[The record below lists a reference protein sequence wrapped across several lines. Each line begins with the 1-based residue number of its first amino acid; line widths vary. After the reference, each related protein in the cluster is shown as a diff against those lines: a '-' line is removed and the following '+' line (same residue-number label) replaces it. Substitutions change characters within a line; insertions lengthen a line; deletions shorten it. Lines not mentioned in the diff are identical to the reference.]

1 MLRKKI
7 TSLTKYGIINGS
19 PVEVCLRTGRSA
31 EVRGRKQVLDA
42 ARVAGLDSF
51 DTPTLAAVERR
62 RMQLWIMTLLLL
74 VALTI
79 GVLLLT
85 AIEQVSLPPWLS
97 PGTAQAGVLGLIV
110 LFCGYAVE
118 KEFQL
123 RRLARLLIKEMTLT
137 AELTGR
143 LSEVSALL
151 ESGKALNLDLDL
163 GDVAG
168 TILRCAQE
176 LLQGNDCSLLLLYG
190 EDQLRTVKVTGESG
204 ALGARI
210 NLGEGIAGRVAES
223 CEPLLINGSV
233 EHQGERKPVMTLPTS
248 AMSVPLVNRGQLLG
262 VLNINAQPERVYDEH
277 DLRAFSLFGE
287 QAAIAITN
295 AQLFESQQLA
305 ASRNSYQAL
314 HDGLTGLA
322 NRALFLNRLELALS
336 RRRDHGKKVAVL
348 FIDLDDFK
356 RINDQLG
363 HVAGDELL
371 VQVGVRLKESTRAGD
386 TVARLG
392 GDEFGVV
399 IEDLESRDEIYDA
412 GHRIFDGL
420 ARPFLLGDREVGIG
434 ASVGAAL
441 EDGTPV
447 GQGPDGLL
455 SHAAIA
461 LHASKEQGKG
471 EICLFHPSM
480 KARGL
485 SALDLENEL
494 RSALEMGQILVYYQP
509 IYSISSRTI
518 QAVEAL
524 ARWDHPT
531 RGLLA
536 AGAFIPAAMRCGM
549 LDSIDQWVLETS
561 CRAMGEF
568 RKDQNDLVLHTNLS
582 PLRFGDP
589 ALIRDIAAVL
599 ERNALPPSQLC
610 LEITESSIL
619 RDTDVTARLFS
630 DLHSLGARVALDDF
644 GTGYSSLSHLRRY
657 PIDCLKIDRSF
668 IDGMNTDPNG
678 RRLVESIIRM
688 GQGLD
693 LEVVAEGVEDAS
705 QLQVLGALGCSRAQG
720 FFLARPMSSENLK
733 VLLAG

>member
-1 MLRKKI
+1 M
-7 TSLTKYGIINGS
+7 TTGGS
-19 PVEVCLRTGRSA
+19 VKLDDRAR
-31 EVRGRKQVLDA
+31 VLKA

-51 DTPTLAAVERR
+51 DMPTLAAVERR
-62 RMQLWIMTLLLL
+62 RMQLWVMTLLLL
-74 VALTI
+74 VALTLGVI
-79 GVLLLT
+79 LLTVIEKVLLP
-85 AIEQVSLPPWLS
+85 SWLS
-97 PGTAQAGVLGLIV
+97 PGAVHAGFLGLVV

-118 KEFQL
+118 KEIQL

-137 AELTGR
+137 AALTNR
-143 LSEVSALL
+143 LGEVSSLL

-168 TILRCAQE
+168 TILRCARD
-176 LLQGNDCSLLLLYG
+176 LLEGHDCSLQLLYG
-190 EDQLRTVKVTGESG
+190 EDELRTVKVAGESA

-210 NLGEGIAGRVAES
+210 KIGEGIAGQVAENRD
-223 CEPLLINGSV
+223 PVLINGLV
-233 EHQGERKPVMTLPTS
+233 EHKGERQPVSVHPSS

-262 VLNINAQPERVYDEH
+262 VLNINAGPGRVYTEH

-305 ASRNSYQAL
+305 ASRNSFQAL

-322 NRALFLNRLELALS
+322 NRSLFLNRLDLALS
-336 RRRDHGKKVAVL
+336 RRRQQGRKVAVL

-399 IEDLESRDEIYDA
+399 IEDLENQDEIHDA
-412 GHRIFDGL
+412 ARRILDGL
-420 ARPFLLGDREVGIG
+420 ARPFALGAQEVGIG
-434 ASVGAAL
+434 ASVGAAF
-441 EDGTPV
+441 EDG
-447 GQGPDGLL
+447 GSAEQGPDGLL
-455 SHAAIA
+455 SHAAMA
-461 LHASKEQGKG
+461 LHASKEKGKG
-471 EICLFHPSM
+471 GVFLFDRSM
-480 KARGL
+480 KGAGMHP
-485 SALDLENEL
+485 LDLENEL
-494 RSALEMGQILVYYQP
+494 RSALEMKQIIVHYQP
-509 IYSISSRTI
+509 IFSIDSYKI
-518 QAVEAL
+518 MAIEAL
-524 ARWDHPT
+524 ARWRHPT
-531 RGLLA
+531 RGFLA
-536 AGAFIPAAMRCGM
+536 AGAFIPAAMRCG
-549 LDSIDQWVLETS
+549 LLGSIDQWILETS
-561 CRAMGEF
+561 CRAMQGLRESW
-568 RKDQNDLVLHTNLS
+568 DDIALHVNLS
-582 PLRFGDP
+582 PTRFGDP
-589 ALIRDIAAVL
+589 GLARGIGSVL
-599 ERNALPPSQLC
+599 DRFSIPASNLC
-610 LEITESSIL
+610 LEITESAIL
-619 RDTDVTARLFS
+619 RDTDATARLFA
-630 DLHSLGARVALDDF
+630 DLHSLGVRVALDDF

-705 QLQVLGALGCSRAQG
+705 QLQVLETLGCACAQG
-720 FFLARPMSSENLK
+720 FFLAKPMALEDLK
-733 VLLAG
+733 SLLAT